1 MTETDQLECAPLL
14 GWKSRQRA
22 AQTCRSMGS
31 FISSSYADRS
41 SRNVRSSYIQVTC
54 RVPLAREHFIACAD
68 KPAPYIQCAPLAVGR
83 TTIVATASPPPAMSV
98 LFIEISWQGL
108 LRVCARRGVVG

>member
-1 MTETDQLECAPLL
+1 MGIVHFELIRRLL
-14 GWKSRQRA
+14 FTQRA
-22 AQTCRSMGS
+22 
-31 FISSSYADRS
+31 FLD
-41 SRNVRSSYIQVTC
+41 VQVTA

-68 KPAPYIQCAPLAVGR
+68 KPAPYIQCAPLAAGR

-108 LRVCARRGVVG
+108 LREYARRGVVG